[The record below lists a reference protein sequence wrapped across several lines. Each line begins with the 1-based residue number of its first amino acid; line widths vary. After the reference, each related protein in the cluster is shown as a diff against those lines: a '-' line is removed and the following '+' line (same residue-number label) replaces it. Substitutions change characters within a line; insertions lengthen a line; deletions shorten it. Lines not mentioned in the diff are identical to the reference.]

1 VSEISWKRIRE
12 LSASFCGGRPAANR
26 NWPDDGD
33 VAVVVDGGGWPT
45 DVEDQPRLDELAD

>member
-33 VAVVVDGGGWPT
+33 VAVVVDGGGWPI